1 MLIRVVLSVLLFALF
16 ELCVWKHSRISHKIP
31 GAIFAEAAV
40 QQVMKLLSCFVCC
53 SNLFLPQFDGGGMQL
68 QDIDG
73 GMNRDKLTDVISLSA
88 QLKL

>member
-1 MLIRVVLSVLLFALF
+1 MLSVLLFTLF

-40 QQVMKLLSCFVCC
+40 QQVMKLLSCFVLCC
-53 SNLFLPQFDGGGMQL
+53 SNLFLPQSDGGGMQV

>member
-1 MLIRVVLSVLLFALF
+1 MLIRVVLSVLLFALLTF
-16 ELCVWKHSRISHKIP
+16 VF
-31 GAIFAEAAV
+31 GNAAAFHIKFPV
-40 QQVMKLLSCFVCC
+40 QSSLKQQVMMLHSCFVCC
-53 SNLFLPQFDGGGMQL
+53 SNLFLPQSDGGGMQV